1 MTAKPRTA
9 KNGGPLDCRAA
20 AARCLAAVVGGASL
34 NQQIPLLEGRVKE
47 RDRSLYRQLCYGT
60 VRLYPQLNAIAS
72 QLLAKP
78 LKNKDRD
85 IAMLILC
92 GGYQLSDTRIP
103 EHAAVSATVAAT
115 KELKK
120 PWAKALVNGVLRQ
133 WQRQGESL
141 KDNLEDFATAA
152 HPRWLYQAISTAWP
166 QQAASVLQEN
176 NRQPPLCLRVNRA
189 HCSQDQYLELLQQQG
204 IGAQRCDYASEGVRL
219 ASPVGVEQLPH
230 FADGWASVQ
239 DEAPQLSASLLELA
253 PGQRVLDACCAPG
266 GKSCHILE
274 SEPQLAELV
283 ALDID
288 PERLPRVR
296 ENLQRLQLSATVL
309 AGDAAAVDS
318 WWDGLPF
325 QRILL
330 DAPCSATG
338 VIRRNPD
345 IKLHRSPAD
354 IDALTQLQ
362 DDILQALWQTL
373 APGGLLLYATC
384 SILPRENSQQVARFC
399 QQRDDAEHL
408 PITADWGLACDY
420 GRQLLPQADGHDGFF
435 YALLRKKM

>member
-1 MTAKPRTA
+1 MKTKPASTKTAPL
-9 KNGGPLDCRAA
+9 LDCRAA
-20 AARCLAAVVGGASL
+20 AARCLAAVVDGASL
-34 NQQIPLLEGRVKE
+34 NQQISLLESRVKE
-47 RDRSLYRQLCYGT
+47 RDRSLFRQLCYGT

-78 LKNKDRD
+78 LKGKDRD
-85 IAMLILC
+85 ITLLILC

-115 KELKK
+115 KDLKK

-133 WQRQGESL
+133 WQRRSDELRG
-141 KDNLEDFATAA
+141 NLEDFALAA
-152 HPRWLYQAISTAWP
+152 HPQWLYRAINTAWP
-166 QQAASVLQEN
+166 QQADTILQQN
-176 NRQPPLCLRVNRA
+176 NQQPPLCLRVNQA
-189 HCSQDQYLELLQQQG
+189 HCNADQYLALLTEQG
-204 IGAQRCDYASEGVRL
+204 IGGQRCDYAVEGVRL
-219 ASPVGVEQLPH
+219 DSPVGVEQLPH
-230 FADGWASVQ
+230 FAEGWASVQ

-296 ENLQRLQLSATVL
+296 ENLQRLQLTATVTT
-309 AGDAAAVDS
+309 GDAAAVDG
-318 WWDGLPF
+318 WWDGVSF
-325 QRILL
+325 ERILL

-354 IDALTQLQ
+354 IEALAQLQ
-362 DDILQALWQTL
+362 GEILQALWRTL

-384 SILPRENSQQVARFC
+384 SILPRENNEQVAHFC
-399 QQRDDAEHL
+399 QHQEDAEHL
-408 PITADWGLACDY
+408 PITAEWGLACDY
-420 GRQLLPQADGHDGFF
+420 GRQLLPQEQGHDGFY
-435 YALLRKKM
+435 YALLRKNM

>member
-1 MTAKPRTA
+1 MKSKPTAAKTA
-9 KNGGPLDCRAA
+9 PPLDCRAA
-20 AARCLAAVVGGASL
+20 AARCLAAVVDGASL
-34 NQQIPLLEGRVKE
+34 NQQIPLLESRVKE
-47 RDRSLYRQLCYGT
+47 RDRSLFRQLCYGT

-78 LKNKDRD
+78 LKSKDRD
-85 IAMLILC
+85 ITLLILC

-115 KELKK
+115 KDLKK

-133 WQRQGESL
+133 WQRRSEEL
-141 KDNLEDFATAA
+141 RDNLEDFALAA
-152 HPRWLYQAISTAWP
+152 HPKWLYQAINTAWP
-166 QQAASVLQEN
+166 QQAPSILHQN
-176 NRQPPLCLRVNRA
+176 NQQPPLCLRVNRA
-189 HCSQDQYLELLQQQG
+189 HCSSDQYLKLLHEQG
-204 IGAQRCDYASEGVRL
+204 IGAKRCDYASEGVRL
-219 ASPVGVEQLPH
+219 DSPVGVEQLPH
-230 FADGWASVQ
+230 FGDGWASVQ
-239 DEAPQLSASLLELA
+239 DEAPQLSASLLALA

-274 SEPQLAELV
+274 SEPKLAELV

-296 ENLQRLQLSATVL
+296 ENLQRLQLTATVV
-309 AGDAAAVDS
+309 AGDAAAVEG
-318 WWDGLPF
+318 WWDGQPF
-325 QRILL
+325 ERILL

-354 IDALTQLQ
+354 IDALSQLQ
-362 DDILQALWQTL
+362 GEILQALWQTL

-384 SILPRENSQQVARFC
+384 SILPAENNEQVARFC
-399 QQRDDAEHL
+399 QQQSDAEHL
-408 PITADWGLACDY
+408 PIAADWGVACDY
-420 GRQLLPQADGHDGFF
+420 GRQLLPQADGHDGFY
-435 YALLRKKM
+435 YALLRKKV